1 MQDISNK
8 PNNDVSVE
16 PCEPL
21 SKEQFQQLQAAALTL
36 KTQLETQDPE
46 KFEEV
51 SFAAQHAV
59 EELGITY
66 EEAIIQVLM
75 GAIVESLDEF

>member
-1 MQDISNK
+1 MSKNQSSALDDTL
-8 PNNDVSVE
+8 DVA
-16 PCEPL
+16 L
-21 SKEQFQQLQAAALTL
+21 DAAQFEQLRTAALQL

-59 EELGITY
+59 ETLGITY

>member
-1 MQDISNK
+1 MSKNQSSALDDTL
-8 PNNDVSVE
+8 DVA
-16 PCEPL
+16 L
-21 SKEQFQQLQAAALTL
+21 DAAQFEQLRTAALQL

-59 EELGITY
+59 EALGITY

-75 GAIVESLDEF
+75 GAIVESLGED